1 MPMTTLNLTLPTCWQ
16 ELTASQLRYVFFLLS
31 QNYTAEEVKTFCLCR
46 FGGLKVLERT
56 AAGFRVMYDNHPHH
70 LTALQVAEQ
79 LPHLAWLDSLP
90 LVPVRLP
97 TIGTKSKTFA
107 KVFDLRGGSV
117 ATPTDAVRSLSQA
130 TTDDGRYKAVAADLS
145 GVPFADYL
153 ACDNLYT
160 GYLQTQRND
169 LLRDMAAI
177 LYKADDITLTA
188 EETISVF
195 YWFASLKMHYQRRF
209 RYLFAPAD
217 RTDNLLADNQD
228 TAQRLQTAMDN
239 QIRALTKGDITK
251 ETQVLATDTIRA
263 LTELDAMARE
273 YQDLQKEMHR

>member
-70 LTALQVAEQ
+70 LTALQIAEQ

-90 LVPVRLP
+90 LVPMRLP
-97 TIGTKSKTFA
+97 EIGKH
-107 KVFDLRGGSV
+107 
-117 ATPTDAVRSLSQA
+117 
-130 TTDDGRYKAVAADLS
+130 KAVAADLS

-169 LLRDMAAI
+169 LLRDMADI

-195 YWFASLKMHYQRRF
+195 YWFASLKSHYQRRF

-217 RTDNLLADNQD
+217 RADNLLADNQD
-228 TAQRLQTAMDN
+228 TAQRLQTTMDN

-263 LTELDAMARE
+263 LTELDAMAQE
-273 YQDLQKEMHR
+273 YQNLQKEIHR

>member
-1 MPMTTLNLTLPTCWQ
+1 MPMITLNLTLPTCWQ

-31 QNYTAEEVKTFCLCR
+31 QNYAAEEVKTFCLCR

-56 AAGFRVMYDNHPHH
+56 AAGFRVLFNNSLHH

-97 TIGTKSKTFA
+97 EVGKH
-107 KVFDLRGGSV
+107 
-117 ATPTDAVRSLSQA
+117 
-130 TTDDGRYKAVAADLS
+130 KAVAADLS
-145 GVPFADYL
+145 GVQFADYL

-195 YWFASLKMHYQRRF
+195 YWFASLKTYYQRRF

-217 RTDNLLADNQD
+217 RADNLLADNQD